1 MISRVKLRIMQ
12 KLLLISF
19 LLAITGCSD
28 KSNPESLVVY
38 TSRQPQLIEPLFEQ
52 YTKETGIKI
61 VLLSGDAQQLL
72 ERINSEG
79 ETTAADLFITVD
91 AGVLWQAAEKGILA
105 QVDSELLD
113 RRIPNYLRDPDNQWF
128 GLSKR
133 LRTIVVN
140 DIGLIESP
148 ETYEDLSSEKWKNRL
163 CLRTSQKVYNQ
174 SLIASLISNIGE
186 DQAIKVVR
194 GWVNN
199 LSTKVFSSDTLALKA
214 VQAGQCDATIVNSYY
229 LGRLLVDDE
238 GTNLNLVWAN
248 QGSTGV
254 HVNISGGGLVRYSK
268 KSEAAIN
275 LLEWLTSEWAQE
287 KYAYLNLEYP
297 VVQGT
302 KIHPILE
309 SWGSFKED
317 DLNAKQLGALQR
329 DAVLLARKTNY
340 D

>member
-268 KSEAAIN
+268 KPEAAIN

-317 DLNAKQLGALQR
+317 DLNAKLLGALQR

>member
-1 MISRVKLRIMQ
+1 MQ

-19 LLAITGCSD
+19 LLAISGCSD
-28 KSNPESLVVY
+28 RSNPESLVVY

-140 DIGLIESP
+140 DSGLIESP

-229 LGRLLVDDE
+229 LGRLLVDGE

-268 KSEAAIN
+268 KPEAAIN

-317 DLNAKQLGALQR
+317 DLNAKLLGALQR

>member
-1 MISRVKLRIMQ
+1 MIFRVKLRIMQ

-19 LLAITGCSD
+19 LLAITGCSE

-268 KSEAAIN
+268 KPEAAIN

-317 DLNAKQLGALQR
+317 DLNAKLLGALQR

>member
-214 VQAGQCDATIVNSYY
+214 VQAGQCDATIVNSNPKT
-229 LGRLLVDDE
+229 LRE
-238 GTNLNLVWAN
+238 TIAP
-248 QGSTGV
+248 
-254 HVNISGGGLVRYSK
+254 I
-268 KSEAAIN
+268 AADG
-275 LLEWLTSEWAQE
+275 
-287 KYAYLNLEYP
+287 KP
-297 VVQGT
+297 
-302 KIHPILE
+302 
-309 SWGSFKED
+309 
-317 DLNAKQLGALQR
+317 AKMVKG
-329 DAVLLARKTNY
+329 
-340 D
+340 

>member
-1 MISRVKLRIMQ
+1 M
-12 KLLLISF
+12 F
-19 LLAITGCSD
+19 
-28 KSNPESLVVY
+28 
-38 TSRQPQLIEPLFEQ
+38 F
-52 YTKETGIKI
+52 
-61 VLLSGDAQQLL
+61 
-72 ERINSEG
+72 
-79 ETTAADLFITVD
+79 
-91 AGVLWQAAEKGILA
+91 
-105 QVDSELLD
+105 
-113 RRIPNYLRDPDNQWF
+113 
-128 GLSKR
+128 KR

-140 DIGLIESP
+140 DSGLIESP

-268 KSEAAIN
+268 KPEAAIN

-317 DLNAKQLGALQR
+317 DLNAKLLGALQR

>member
-1 MISRVKLRIMQ
+1 MISRLQFAIM
-12 KLLLISF
+12 KKSFLIYL
-19 LLAITGCSD
+19 LLAISACSNG
-28 KSNPESLVVY
+28 SNPESLVVY

-52 YTKETGIKI
+52 YTKETGIKV

-79 ETTAADLFITVD
+79 ETTSADLFITVD
-91 AGVLWQAAEKGILA
+91 AGVLWQAAEQGILA
-105 QVDSELLD
+105 KVDSQFLD
-113 RRIPNYLRDPDNQWF
+113 SRIPNYLRDPDNQWF

-133 LRTIVVN
+133 LRTIVVS
-140 DIGLIESP
+140 DVGLLESP
-148 ETYEDLSSEKWKNRL
+148 QTYEDLSSEKWKNRL

-186 DQAIKVVR
+186 DHATKVVG

-229 LGRLLVDDE
+229 LGRLFVDDE

-254 HVNISGGGLVRYSK
+254 HVNISGGGLVKYSK
-268 KSEAAIN
+268 KPEAAIK

-317 DLNAKQLGALQR
+317 DLNAKLLGALQK

>member
-19 LLAITGCSD
+19 LLAISGCSD
-28 KSNPESLVVY
+28 RSNPESLVVY

-268 KSEAAIN
+268 KPEAAIN

-317 DLNAKQLGALQR
+317 DLNAKLLGALQR

>member
-1 MISRVKLRIMQ
+1 MQ

-140 DIGLIESP
+140 DSGLIESP

-238 GTNLNLVWAN
+238 GTNLKLVWAN

-268 KSEAAIN
+268 KPEAAIN

-317 DLNAKQLGALQR
+317 DLNAKLLGALQR

>member
-1 MISRVKLRIMQ
+1 MISRVKSGIMQ

-19 LLAITGCSD
+19 LLAITGCSE

-268 KSEAAIN
+268 KPEAAIN

-317 DLNAKQLGALQR
+317 DLNAKLLGALQR

>member
-1 MISRVKLRIMQ
+1 MSDYNFDFGFSAVTEEELAAVQ
-12 KLLLISF
+12 KKDEEIKF
-19 LLAITGCSD
+19 A
-28 KSNPESLVVY
+28 
-38 TSRQPQLIEPLFEQ
+38 TS
-52 YTKETGIKI
+52 
-61 VLLSGDAQQLL
+61 
-72 ERINSEG
+72 
-79 ETTAADLFITVD
+79 AAE
-91 AGVLWQAAEKGILA
+91 QAAAEAAKA
-105 QVDSELLD
+105 LD
-113 RRIPNYLRDPDNQWF
+113 KAN
-128 GLSKR
+128 
-133 LRTIVVN
+133 
-140 DIGLIESP
+140 
-148 ETYEDLSSEKWKNRL
+148 
-163 CLRTSQKVYNQ
+163 
-174 SLIASLISNIGE
+174 ASLISNIGE

-317 DLNAKQLGALQR
+317 DLNAKLLGALQR

>member
-19 LLAITGCSD
+19 LLAITGCSE

-140 DIGLIESP
+140 DSGLIESP

-174 SLIASLISNIGE
+174 SLIASLISNVGE

-268 KSEAAIN
+268 KPEAAIN

-317 DLNAKQLGALQR
+317 DLNAKLLGALQR

>member
-1 MISRVKLRIMQ
+1 MQ

-140 DIGLIESP
+140 DSGLIESP

-268 KSEAAIN
+268 KPEAAIN

-317 DLNAKQLGALQR
+317 DLNAKLLGALQR

>member
-140 DIGLIESP
+140 DSGLIESP

-268 KSEAAIN
+268 KPEAAIN

-317 DLNAKQLGALQR
+317 DLNAKLLGALQR